1 MLYCVVVV
9 IMITV
14 VHVSVLFFVFT
25 EGIQP
30 LIGLLNSE
38 TPDVREAS
46 SLALANITTSNRT
59 NCRYRQR
66 CEVEVVFVCLCV
78 CVCVCVCVCLCVCVC
93 VCVVFVFVLCLYL
106 LCCVY
111 EVM

>member
-66 CEVEVVFVCLCV
+66 DV
-78 CVCVCVCVCLCVCVC
+78 CVCVCVCVLCLCLCYVCIC
-93 VCVVFVFVLCLYL
+93 CVVF
-106 LCCVY
+106 
-111 EVM
+111 MR

>member
-1 MLYCVVVV
+1 MCVVVLCCYCTVLLLLLYCVVVVV

-14 VHVSVLFFVFT
+14 VHVIVLFVVFT

-66 CEVEVVFVCLCV
+66 DVK
-78 CVCVCVCVCLCVCVC
+78 
-93 VCVVFVFVLCLYL
+93 
-106 LCCVY
+106 
-111 EVM
+111 

>member
-1 MLYCVVVV
+1 MCVVALCVVIVLCCCSVWSLYCVVVVV

-14 VHVSVLFFVFT
+14 VHAIVLFFVFT

-66 CEVEVVFVCLCV
+66 DVK
-78 CVCVCVCVCLCVCVC
+78 
-93 VCVVFVFVLCLYL
+93 
-106 LCCVY
+106 
-111 EVM
+111 